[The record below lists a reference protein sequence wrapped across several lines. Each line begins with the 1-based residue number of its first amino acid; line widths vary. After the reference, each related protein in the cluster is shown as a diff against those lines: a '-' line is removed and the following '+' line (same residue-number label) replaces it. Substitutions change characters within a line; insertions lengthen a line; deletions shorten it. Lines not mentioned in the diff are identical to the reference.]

1 MSGTCD
7 PAFASDRTKVS
18 GVVAR
23 LVGAMASAAA
33 VAFFI
38 PYGSFLMQVQNAL
51 AWVAVAD

>member
-18 GVVAR
+18 GIVAR
-23 LVGAMASAAA
+23 LVGATASAAA

-38 PYGSFLMQVQNAL
+38 PYSSFLMQVQNAL
-51 AWVAVAD
+51 AWMAVAA